1 MSAQIWVWWHERVN
15 FFHPQEPNEDKSSRG
30 SDKNALDTILSGPHQ
45 RITRYGLLL
54 GPVVGKLGSDPK
66 QIETAK
72 KLKNLKKCADSLCR
86 WMNGRVTLDH
96 LHKGK
101 IKKKTLQI
109 LYSYLILKLFY
120 NWFKNWPA
128 LKSRIWRR
136 FLSWRMNK
144 SRICSILKRH
154 LTYTGQLTWH
164 PTFNIYFGLLTR
176 SWSQQ
181 FRRRLWFPMIIFDL
195 EWSMVT
201 SRPTSFKACL
211 KSLILT

>member
-1 MSAQIWVWWHERVN
+1 MSGILNELKILKIFHLKNISKFHFEAYHRYFCTVTQSINYLRSLLDNSICFSKFAKWAEQKDPLKSRDKIKRIFNILKKSVCVQIWVWWHERVN

-54 GPVVGKLGSDPK
+54 GPVVGKLVSDPK

-101 IKKKTLQI
+101 KLNFFNYHIIWFIFI
-109 LYSYLILKLFY
+109 LNFEI
-120 NWFKNWPA
+120 
-128 LKSRIWRR
+128 
-136 FLSWRMNK
+136 
-144 SRICSILKRH
+144 
-154 LTYTGQLTWH
+154 
-164 PTFNIYFGLLTR
+164 IY
-176 SWSQQ
+176 
-181 FRRRLWFPMIIFDL
+181 
-195 EWSMVT
+195 
-201 SRPTSFKACL
+201 
-211 KSLILT
+211 